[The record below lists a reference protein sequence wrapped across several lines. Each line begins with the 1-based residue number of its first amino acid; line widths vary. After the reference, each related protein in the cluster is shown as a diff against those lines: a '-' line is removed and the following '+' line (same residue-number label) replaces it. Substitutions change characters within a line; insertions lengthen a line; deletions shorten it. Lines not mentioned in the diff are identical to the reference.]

1 MPPVTFKVR
10 AFTTLVL
17 LSLLSLSL
25 LAVPALTAEE
35 LPAHLALSRLLSGN
49 ERFVSGK
56 LRKKDYQRERPTLA
70 QGQQPYAIILACAD
84 SRVAPEVVFDESLGR
99 LFTVRVA
106 GNVADPAVLGS
117 IEYAVEHLHV
127 KLLMVMGHDS
137 CGAVKATM
145 GGGDLPPNI
154 KSLVTRIKPA
164 VDKVWTQGIEEKSRL
179 DAAIRENVHYQIQSS
194 LYESA
199 IISEAVH
206 KKELLIVGGV
216 YHLNTGKVEI
226 LSTDVAVQRR
236 FADDEGS
243 QEAGHNDHSEA
254 QASEKAAMKERAAEE
269 HDEEEAASEEPK
281 AAPRPRK
288 SAPAVAHKPE
298 RVTTHKA
305 PAHSEAPAKA
315 GTEEH
320 KKSEKVKT
328 DKKADHAEE
337 PAHKEEKTRKA
348 SFEKTLR
355 SAYDNDQRVML
366 KKSLL
371 MRDGHDACATDDCR
385 SIPAGELVRL
395 ENPLVLNVM
404 GRPQLKVRYKGK
416 SVYIPADETALAIV
430 SQ

>member
-25 LAVPALTAEE
+25 LAVPALTADE

-145 GGGDLPPNI
+145 GGGELPPNI

-179 DAAIRENVHYQIQSS
+179 DAAIKENVHYQIQSS
-194 LYESA
+194 LYESE

-206 KKELLIVGGV
+206 KKELLVVGSV

-226 LSTDVAVQRR
+226 LSTDVAVQRH
-236 FADDEGS
+236 FADDEGY
-243 QEAGHNDHSEA
+243 QEAGQSGHGEV
-254 QASEKAAMKERAAEE
+254 QTSEKAAIKQHAAEE

-288 SAPAVAHKPE
+288 STPAAHKPE

-315 GTEEH
+315 ADEH
-320 KKSEKVKT
+320 KKPEKVKS

-366 KKSLL
+366 KKSML
-371 MRDGHDACATDDCR
+371 MRDGHDGCATDDCR

>member
-10 AFTTLVL
+10 AFTTLAL

-49 ERFVSGK
+49 ERFVSGR
-56 LRKKDYQRERPTLA
+56 LRKKDYLRERQALA
-70 QGQQPYAIILACAD
+70 QGQQPYAVILACAD
-84 SRVAPEVVFDESLGR
+84 SRVAPEIVFDESLGK
-99 LFTVRVA
+99 LFTIRVA

-137 CGAVKATM
+137 CGGVKAAL
-145 GGGDLPPNI
+145 GGGELPPNI

-164 VDKVWTQGIEEKSRL
+164 VDKVWTQGIEEKARL
-179 DAAIRENVHYQIQSS
+179 DAAIKENVNYQIQSS
-194 LYESA
+194 LYESD
-199 IISEAVH
+199 ILSEAVH
-206 KKELLIVGGV
+206 KKELLVVGGV
-216 YHLNTGKVEI
+216 YHLNTGRVEV

-236 FADDEGS
+236 FADDEGV
-243 QEAGHNDHSEA
+243 QEAGQSGHGET
-254 QASEKAAMKERAAEE
+254 QAAEKAALKARTAED
-269 HDEEEAASEEPK
+269 HDEEADNEDPK
-281 AAPRPRK
+281 ASPRPRTA
-288 SAPAVAHKPE
+288 APAAHKPA

-305 PAHSEAPAKA
+305 PAHAEAPAKA
-315 GTEEH
+315 AGTDEH
-320 KKSEKVKT
+320 KKSDKVKA
-328 DKKADHAEE
+328 DKKADHAAE

-366 KKSLL
+366 KKSML
-371 MRDGHDACATDDCR
+371 MRDDHDTCATDDCR